1 MNGNDNNDN
10 NNNNNNNKRLITVC
24 LFIVVDIIWL
34 KVDEKCKNF

>member
-24 LFIVVDIIWL
+24 LFIVVDIIWV
-34 KVDEKCKNF
+34 KVDEKWKNF